1 MRPVFLFWSNNNMNK
16 LDITIVKYTHTQI
29 DIILKIYRSRAHHE
43 SSVHPQR
50 VQWLCQTWGT
60 VHTAPRLPGSLPAAG
75 PAASPPGHYPWT
87 LTHTN
92 GDSTCTHTHTHT
104 HTHIW
109 LVQIITKVIYW
120 VQYWRLWHLRQIM
133 TEHKKFN
140 SWLTLELCWSNL
152 AHYQEWRLSA
162 QHAGY
167 QEWTSLPSKKKPI
180 SRRKCFQE

>member
-1 MRPVFLFWSNNNMNK
+1 MDNSITHLCIYAVTVSTTSQNQPAKKLDPDISNELKGDCRGWVQLRVNPLYGLGGNTHNMSCYPFTFAFELNHVRMCLVFLFWSNNNMNK
-16 LDITIVKYTHTQI
+16 LDITILKYTHVQI

-104 HTHIW
+104 H
-109 LVQIITKVIYW
+109 
-120 VQYWRLWHLRQIM
+120 
-133 TEHKKFN
+133 
-140 SWLTLELCWSNL
+140 EL
-152 AHYQEWRLSA
+152 
-162 QHAGY
+162 
-167 QEWTSLPSKKKPI
+167 SKSFI
-180 SRRKCFQE
+180 